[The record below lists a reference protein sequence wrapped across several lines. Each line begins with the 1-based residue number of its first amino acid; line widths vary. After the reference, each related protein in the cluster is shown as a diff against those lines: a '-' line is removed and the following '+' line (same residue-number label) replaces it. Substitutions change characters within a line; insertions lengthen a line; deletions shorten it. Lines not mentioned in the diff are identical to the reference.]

1 MVELGSSK
9 SDPVSNNA
17 KQADPQTEAQVDHSK
32 KLSTDSSVRRRRS
45 KREGRTYCL
54 KKRYTK

>member
-17 KQADPQTEAQVDHSK
+17 KQADAQSEGQVDHSK
-32 KLSTDSSVRRRRS
+32 KLSTDSSVRQRRS
-45 KREGRTYCL
+45 KREGRTVCL
-54 KKRYTK
+54 KKNG